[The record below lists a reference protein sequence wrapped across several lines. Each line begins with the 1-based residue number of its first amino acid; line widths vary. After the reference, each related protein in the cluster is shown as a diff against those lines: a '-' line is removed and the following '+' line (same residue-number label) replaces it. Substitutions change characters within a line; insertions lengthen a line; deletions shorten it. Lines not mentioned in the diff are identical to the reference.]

1 MGAIFFLCLYA
12 LLYDVKRI
20 HKMQNEK
27 ELKKKIYSNT
37 STHGIGTFVH
47 GSTMLSV
54 NVLAIS
60 ICIRFFFYLF
70 SNQYHFDS
78 YAWDVR

>member
-27 ELKKKIYSNT
+27 ELKKKYIQ
-37 STHGIGTFVH
+37 IQVR
-47 GSTMLSV
+47 M
-54 NVLAIS
+54 VLEHS
-60 ICIRFFFYLF
+60 FMDPPCSL
-70 SNQYHFDS
+70 
-78 YAWDVR
+78 